1 MFAFVFLYDCL
12 WWKCLHLCFSML
24 VYDGNVCICVLVWF
38 CVCNFAHHNNFKF
51 PSIHSVAFLGA
62 PLWHAIYIPPL
73 PLNYWNS
80 PSPCEI
86 DFTESKES
94 ESEQLKGHTLCLFIE
109 SKRSWKEE
117 GGWPLNF
124 CYKKSLML
132 GRYRPHHFSLCF
144 IFDVQQILTSR
155 TSQIFVSARVGVVL
169 VLLISF
175 LRTET
180 VHM

>member
-1 MFAFVFLYDCL
+1 MTDRGRELNLCLCMILCLYKC
-12 WWKCLHLCFSML
+12 KCLHLCLCMIL
-24 VYDGNVCICVLVWF
+24 C
-38 CVCNFAHHNNFKF
+38 FAHHNNFKF

-73 PLNYWNS
+73 PLNYRNS

-94 ESEQLKGHTLCLFIE
+94 ESEQLKGHTLCLFME

-155 TSQIFVSARVGVVL
+155 TSQIFVSAGVGVVL
-169 VLLISF
+169 VLLIYF
-175 LRTET
+175 LCTET
-180 VHM
+180 VHMWDRY